1 MKRAMALALAAIGVL
16 AAAHLAGC
24 AYGGEQQPVV
34 PEVVMDL
41 VVTFGGPINDAY
53 YYFMAFDLDGDFG
66 ADGPLPVAAGPNWGN
81 GWGTGSI
88 SHYVEYHQGRYEL
101 FQAQLTPELVEAGG
115 GIVGVGGTPDS
126 TDAGTHRITIDAVN
140 PGAAT
145 VDGVGTIASVTNDSF
160 QAAGTLTLETDAAG
174 QTVAGSVSWTPA
186 SNGGRPLTP
195 TEQAQIDAL
204 NAGGVTLTADSLAAL
219 GLTLTLAGG
228 PHLSGTQTITV
239 APTIAQV
246 TDRFTPEGP
255 LPAVEM
261 QAELPANNNARLSAG
276 PIPGL
281 TIITGDLVVGESARI
296 RLLPDPVGRS
306 LGVPYDSTLP
316 QGGRTL
322 RVTLDLAQLG
332 PNVTE
337 ASINFITTTELIFD
351 PTVVNPDAHTY
362 DGLGRLGNDYFTI
375 LTNQFQTLR
384 DGDLLTE
391 EEADDPTLEGPDS
404 PAARASVDIVDW
416 SVTVRR
422 LR

>member
-1 MKRAMALALAAIGVL
+1 MRRAVVLALAA
-16 AAAHLAGC
+16 AAIVAVAHLAGC

-41 VVTFGGPINDAY
+41 IVTLAGPVDEAY
-53 YYFMAFDLDGDFG
+53 YYFMAFDVDGDFG

-101 FQAQLTPELVEAGG
+101 FQAQLAPELVQAGG
-115 GIVGVGGTPDS
+115 GITGVDGTPDG
-126 TDAGTHRITIDAVN
+126 TAAGTHEIAIDALN
-140 PGAAT
+140 FGGAT
-145 VDGVGTIASVTNDSF
+145 VEGDGAIASATNNSF
-160 QAAGTLTLETDAAG
+160 QAAGTLALQTNAAG
-174 QTVAGSVSWTPA
+174 ETVAGSVSWTPA
-186 SNGGRPLTP
+186 ASGGRALTAA
-195 TEQAQIDAL
+195 EQAQLDAL
-204 NAGGVTLTADSLAAL
+204 NAGGVALAADSLSAL
-219 GLTLTLAGG
+219 GLTLTLVTG
-228 PHLSGTQTITV
+228 PDLSGTQTIAV
-239 APTIAQV
+239 APTTADV

-255 LPAVEM
+255 LPVVTT
-261 QAELPANNNARLSAG
+261 QSTLPANNTARLTDG
-276 PIPGL
+276 PIPGM
-281 TIITGDLVVGESARI
+281 TIRTGDLVAGGSARI

-322 RVTLDLAQLG
+322 RVTLDLTQLG
-332 PNVTE
+332 PNVPQV
-337 ASINFITTTELIFD
+337 SINFITTTELVFD

-375 LTNQFQTLR
+375 LTNQFQTIR
-384 DGDLLTE
+384 NGDLLTR
-391 EEADDPTLEGPDS
+391 EEADDPTLVGPDS
-404 PAARASVDIVDW
+404 PQARASVDIVDW